1 MYIYTNVCAYI
12 HIYNVYTYIISGNRE
27 ETCRL
32 MGRVD
37 PQEAFPLIYRLCIL
51 VATYRAHQWRD
62 STVSRFFYYLL
73 VTIFYDIPLWGRV
86 KVNSIYKVFT
96 GNCGKVMGN
105 LLYYLY
111 CLMLDIW
118 RTNIRNKKLTV
129 KSFLEGFQCI
139 LKCPSVR
146 FDASLGSW

>member
-73 VTIFYDIPLWGRV
+73 VTIFYVIPLWGRV
-86 KVNSIYKVFT
+86 KVNRIYKVFT

-111 CLMLDIW
+111 CLMLDI
-118 RTNIRNKKLTV
+118 
-129 KSFLEGFQCI
+129 
-139 LKCPSVR
+139 
-146 FDASLGSW
+146 